1 MTEYRVIMIKPD
13 DSLGDVKM
21 TEPDLLKILSK
32 SVDIMEN
39 RIVFVEEI
47 KSEH

>member
-1 MTEYRVIMIKPD
+1 MTEYRVIMIHPD
-13 DSLGDVKM
+13 DSLGDVTM

-39 RIVFVEEI
+39 RIVFVEEN
-47 KSEH
+47 KK